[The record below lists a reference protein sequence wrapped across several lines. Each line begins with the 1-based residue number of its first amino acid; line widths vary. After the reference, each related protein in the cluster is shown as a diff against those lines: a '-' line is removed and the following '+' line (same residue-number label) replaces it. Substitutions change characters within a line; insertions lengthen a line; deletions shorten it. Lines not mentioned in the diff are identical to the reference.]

1 MAAIVTTS
9 TSTSETP
16 TFSQYSSNLNDPL
29 FLHHGENPGVA
40 LVSHPLLGGEN
51 YLAWARSVR
60 KFLIAKNKLGFI
72 DGSLTLLSPITNSPS
87 AIQFLSQLDVNNAF
101 LHGDLT
107 EEVYRALP
115 PGFQSKGEMLGF
127 IQSKANYSLFTRQQ
141 GESFIALLVYVDDV
155 LIATNDKEQV
165 DQFKVLLDQ
174 KFKLKDLGDLKYFL
188 GLEVSRTV
196 KGIALCQRKYALEL
210 LSDAEL
216 LGCKPSR
223 IPMEQNLKLIHKL
236 SQFMSKPRRPHLEI
250 AYKVLQY
257 LKNELGK
264 GIFFSNA
271 SELYVKG
278 FTDWA
283 SCPNTRR
290 SVTGYCIF
298 LGDSLISWKS
308 KRQSTISWSS
318 VELEYR
324 AMATIATYEVV

>member
-1 MAAIVTTS
+1 M
-9 TSTSETP
+9 
-16 TFSQYSSNLNDPL
+16 
-29 FLHHGENPGVA
+29 GR
-40 LVSHPLLGGEN
+40 LL
-51 YLAWARSVR
+51 YLTIFRP
-60 KFLIAKNKLGFI
+60 N
-72 DGSLTLLSPITNSPS
+72 IT
-87 AIQFLSQLDVNNAF
+87 
-101 LHGDLT
+101 
-107 EEVYRALP
+107 
-115 PGFQSKGEMLGF
+115 
-127 IQSKANYSLFTRQQ
+127 
-141 GESFIALLVYVDDV
+141 
-155 LIATNDKEQV
+155 
-165 DQFKVLLDQ
+165 
-174 KFKLKDLGDLKYFL
+174 
-188 GLEVSRTV
+188 
-196 KGIALCQRKYALEL
+196 YAV
-210 LSDAEL
+210 
-216 LGCKPSR
+216 
-223 IPMEQNLKLIHKL
+223 HKL

-264 GIFFSNA
+264 GIFFFAA